1 MARAGIT
8 ASFNFE
14 SGTSLPSIDGCTRG
28 LPSTITKDAF
38 IGSLTNLFQREPT
51 CCVKFSFTQIGAN
64 FPDSPDFPGDVRN
77 ANESAISA
85 GVTTIGCAETFMVN
99 GSLTACRANSNRAVA
114 SLADAFGLTFFIG
127 NSITFFFSQY
137 FLTALIAFFRSI
149 SVPESELTTRGSNS
163 LNVIVASRA
172 LFVVLISKGRSAFM
186 NFSLSIFKVGV
197 RSVLEVKRENKLIG
211 FIVRSGAFSI
221 VASKSTE
228 IPAFLGEIEILA
240 VFAVKFILLLTFL
253 LS

>member
-1 MARAGIT
+1 M
-8 ASFNFE
+8 
-14 SGTSLPSIDGCTRG
+14 
-28 LPSTITKDAF
+28 
-38 IGSLTNLFQREPT
+38 
-51 CCVKFSFTQIGAN
+51 
-64 FPDSPDFPGDVRN
+64 
-77 ANESAISA
+77 

-99 GSLTACRANSNRAVA
+99 GSLTACRAKSNRAVA
-114 SLADAFGLTFFIG
+114 SLADAVGLTFFIG

-211 FIVRSGAFSI
+211 FIVRSGDFSM

-240 VFAVKFILLLTFL
+240 VFAVKFISLLTFL

>member
-1 MARAGIT
+1 MPTLASAGMT

-51 CCVKFSFTQIGAN
+51 CCVKFSFTQIGAS
-64 FPDSPDFPGDVRN
+64 FPNFPGDVRN
-77 ANESAISA
+77 ASESAISA

-99 GSLTACRANSNRAVA
+99 DSLTACRANSNRAVA

-186 NFSLSIFKVGV
+186 NLTLSIFKVGV
-197 RSVLEVKRENKLIG
+197 RSVLEVKRENRLIG
-211 FIVRSGAFSI
+211 FNVRSGAFSI